1 MTQQLIENLNDLIQY
16 AGGEIA
22 FQGRFGNSIKLG

>member
-16 AGGEIA
+16 AGGEIL
-22 FQGRFGNSIKLG
+22 FQGTIHVG

>member
-22 FQGRFGNSIKLG
+22 FQGTIQIGK